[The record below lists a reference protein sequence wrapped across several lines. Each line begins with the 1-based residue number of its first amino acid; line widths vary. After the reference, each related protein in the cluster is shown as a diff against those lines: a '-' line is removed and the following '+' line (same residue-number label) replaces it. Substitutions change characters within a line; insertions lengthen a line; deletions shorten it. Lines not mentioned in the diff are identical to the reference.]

1 MKNGFFIFKVV
12 FVFVLLIFSSI
23 VLYFFFYYNQNYDWQ
38 SITLRV
44 NWMITI
50 FYFTIFFYALFFLIN
65 FRLLNLI
72 FVFIITFGALIW
84 IIIYLLDLF
93 KIELGF
99 WDWYTIRD
107 STTIISICI
116 LSPGFTLNQ
125 IKFIK
130 NLSNQN
136 EKGKV
141 FKNYHIHEGFIGII
155 FVILAI
161 ILLIAF
167 YILIQFKIMNNE
179 LKVILAITIVLLYLF
194 LFSGSFLIFRDRR
207 DLVNLKFIEKR
218 NSTINNDTSTIFN
231 PITQDS
237 IQFFKSP
244 RLILHSFGFLLN
256 SFSLN
261 MLIHGTDFLLEEIF
275 KLKYEIV
282 VLLGFIFCFIG
293 GALMGIDWYRLFGK
307 IYPTE
312 YQETE
317 KILNKLRI

>member
-23 VLYFFFYYNQNYDWQ
+23 VLYFFVYYNQNYDWQ

-116 LSPGFTLNQ
+116 LCPGFTLNQ

-130 NLSNQN
+130 NHSNQN

-141 FKNYHIHEGFIGII
+141 FKNYHIHEGFIGIYI
-155 FVILAI
+155 CYISYY
-161 ILLIAF
+161 LIDCF
-167 YILIQFKIMNNE
+167 
-179 LKVILAITIVLLYLF
+179 LY
-194 LFSGSFLIFRDRR
+194 
-207 DLVNLKFIEKR
+207 
-218 NSTINNDTSTIFN
+218 FN
-231 PITQDS
+231 PI
-237 IQFFKSP
+237 
-244 RLILHSFGFLLN
+244 
-256 SFSLN
+256 
-261 MLIHGTDFLLEEIF
+261 
-275 KLKYEIV
+275 
-282 VLLGFIFCFIG
+282 
-293 GALMGIDWYRLFGK
+293 
-307 IYPTE
+307 
-312 YQETE
+312 
-317 KILNKLRI
+317 